1 MRYNGYT
8 NKSTWVVALSIGKKY
23 GAPAN
28 LRFDERLYKE
38 ITATFN
44 ERVNW
49 QKPKDLG
56 RLAFITRVLIKSYQ
70 KALMDS
76 IDFPSVDW
84 EEIAFVCAELSENKI
99 ALELFEREEQINN
112 N

>member
-8 NKSTWVVALSIGKKY
+8 NKSTWVVALNIG
-23 GAPAN
+23 N
-28 LRFDERLYKE
+28 DERLYKE

-56 RLAFITRVLIKSYQ
+56 RLVFITMILIKSYQ
-70 KALMDS
+70 LDLVDS

-99 ALELFEREEQINN
+99 ALKLFERAEQKNN

>member
-8 NKSTWVVALSIGKKY
+8 NKSTWGVALNIG
-23 GAPAN
+23 N
-28 LRFDERLYKE
+28 DERLYKE

-44 ERVNW
+44 ARVNW

-56 RLAFITRVLIKSYQ
+56 RLVFITRILIKSYQ
-70 KALMDS
+70 LDLIES

-99 ALELFEREEQINN
+99 ALELCERAEEKNN